1 MGGCGGPQDN
11 GRQIELLSL
20 NEIFSSAICRML
32 LVGAVLSA
40 LPGDEGEALSLSS
53 PGRALLEPAGRQAVA
68 PAIEVKERRRRT
80 NLDNLPAGTPLQGE
94 LRGVNPAKSGHE
106 KEVPTTFY
114 TAVLLLVWI

>member
-40 LPGDEGEALSLSS
+40 LPGDEREVPSLSS
-53 PGRALLEPAGRQAVA
+53 PGRALMSLLQPAGRQAA
-68 PAIEVKERRRRT
+68 ASALQMEKRGRRT
-80 NLDNLPAGTPLQGE
+80 NLDNLPANTP
-94 LRGVNPAKSGHE
+94 
-106 KEVPTTFY
+106 PTGQ
-114 TAVLLLVWI
+114 AQRAQEGQPC